1 MNDDEPNTF
10 LLDNDPAKLRPYS
23 KRMIDEDPEAVTLP
37 RAFVPSP
44 PGLYSDQSEPGMLRF
59 SVGRT
64 LNWDGLLHDGVALP
78 SGRSYQDGYR

>member
-37 RAFVPSP
+37 RAFVPSH
-44 PGLYSDQSEPGMLRF
+44 
-59 SVGRT
+59 
-64 LNWDGLLHDGVALP
+64 NP
-78 SGRSYQDGYR
+78 SRVCYDSQ